1 MTSIRDFLYVRLYRL
16 FSFLALRLPRPVI
29 VHIAQTLAFL
39 LWHLIPSRRHV
50 ILINLELAF
59 PGCYSDE
66 EKAAI
71 GKASYTNFIMT
82 ALTLAQ
88 LEHFTPEEF
97 LSMVEFRGEEH
108 LRQALDEGKKIIFV
122 TAHYGN
128 WELTPPA
135 TTLRFGIS
143 CSIVGR
149 RLDSEA
155 LHQIITPIRERFFVK
170 IIDKHGATKG
180 MINALN
186 QGEAVGIL
194 VDQNITKRY
203 GIPVE
208 FFGHTVSHTPL
219 ASILARKFDAVLL
232 PVFVSTEDHLRYT
245 VEYLPPLPTLRSDD
259 KERDIREMTQ
269 AQASVTEEKIRQKPE
284 LWLWMHKR
292 WKAYHRR
299 RYEEPPK
306 EGS

>member
-1 MTSIRDFLYVRLYRL
+1 MASIRDFLYVRLYRF
-16 FSFLALRLPRPVI
+16 FSFLALRLPRPLLVKTAH
-29 VHIAQTLAFL
+29 VLASAAWYL
-39 LWHLIPSRRHV
+39 APSRRRV
-50 ILINLELAF
+50 IETNLELAF
-59 PGCYSDE
+59 PGRYGDR

-71 GKASYTNFIMT
+71 GKTSYTNFIMT

-88 LEHFTPEEF
+88 LERLSPEEI

-108 LRQALDEGKKIIFV
+108 LRRTLDEGKKIIFV

-135 TTLRFGIS
+135 TTLKFGIS
-143 CSIVGR
+143 CTIVGR
-149 RLDSEA
+149 KLDSEA
-155 LHQIITPIRERFFVK
+155 MHRIITPIRERFHVQ

-180 MINALN
+180 AVSALKR
-186 QGEAVGIL
+186 GEPVGIL
-194 VDQNITKRY
+194 VDQNLPKRH